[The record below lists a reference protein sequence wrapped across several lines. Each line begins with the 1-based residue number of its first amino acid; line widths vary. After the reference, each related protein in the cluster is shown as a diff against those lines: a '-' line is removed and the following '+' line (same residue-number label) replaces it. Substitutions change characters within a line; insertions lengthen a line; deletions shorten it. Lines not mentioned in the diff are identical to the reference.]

1 MIKKVQSKKTYNQFG
16 FTLIEM
22 LVVIAVLSVMGA
34 VLTEVFV
41 RTSRANAKTQVVAII
56 KQNGQAALETMDKT
70 TRNATEVL
78 CPIAS
83 DTASDTLV
91 VSKISELTQAKEFF
105 RFKYTAPTSAVNGKI
120 TQDNPTTFNPAT
132 DCTAAQTSP
141 VNLTDTNTQKGVSIS
156 SPDAGGPFIRNIS
169 PGYNNTVAIR
179 FTVGRAVL
187 SPAAIAGQ
195 IDPVEFKTTVV
206 LRLKI

>member
-1 MIKKVQSKKTYNQFG
+1 MKKFG

-41 RTSRANAKTQVVAII
+41 RSSRANAKSQVVAII

-70 TRNATEVL
+70 TRNATQVL
-78 CPIAS
+78 CPDAS

-91 VSKISELTQAKEFF
+91 VSKINELTQVKEYF
-105 RFKYTAPTSAVNGKI
+105 RYRYAAGNATTNGKI
-120 TQDNPTTFNPAT
+120 TQDNPTTFNAPA
-132 DCTAAQTSP
+132 DCSAAQTSP
-141 VNLTDTNTQKGVSIS
+141 TNLTDTNPQTGVSIS
-156 SPDAGGPFIRNIS
+156 VPGLGLPFIRNKS
-169 PGYNNTVAIR
+169 AGYKDTIIIN
-179 FTVGRAVL
+179 FTAGRAVL

-206 LRLKI
+206 LR